1 MQPDD
6 RELIIEART
15 GNAGAF
21 EELVCRYDRKVI
33 NIAMS
38 FTGDSDQAKDIYQ
51 EVFLRVH
58 RSLDRFKFQSQF
70 STWLYRIA
78 TNVSLSHVS
87 AERRRNQVSIDW
99 SPEDS
104 DQLHTSME
112 SEMASSPESLEQT
125 FSREIADQV
134 ETSLQTLSPQ
144 QRAVFVLRHFE
155 GHRLR
160 EIAEILQC
168 AEGTVKKHLFTA
180 TARMRHQLR
189 ELHA

>member
-6 RELIIEART
+6 RELIMEART

-58 RSLDRFKFQSQF
+58 RSLDRFRFQSQF

-99 SPEDS
+99 NPEDS
-104 DQLHTSME
+104 DRQHTSME
-112 SEMASSPESLEQT
+112 SEMASSPKSLEQT

-180 TARMRHQLR
+180 TARMRNQLK